1 LKSPSFEVRTI
12 LKRTQEPKK
21 AQNSKLCEGA
31 IGGAMS
37 KKVEIETRC
46 TQRIKKTKL
55 ENCKK

>member
-12 LKRTQEPKK
+12 LKGTQEPKK

-37 KKVEIETRC
+37 KKVE
-46 TQRIKKTKL
+46 
-55 ENCKK
+55 N